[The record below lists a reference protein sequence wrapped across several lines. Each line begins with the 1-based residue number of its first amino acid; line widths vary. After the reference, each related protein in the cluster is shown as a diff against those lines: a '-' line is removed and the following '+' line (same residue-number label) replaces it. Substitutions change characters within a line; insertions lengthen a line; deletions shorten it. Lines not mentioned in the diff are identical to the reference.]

1 MTFGE
6 KIKNIRIG
14 QKESQEDIAKLLGV
28 SRRTII
34 NYEQGKSLPSSDSDT
49 YKKLAGHFGVSVDFL
64 INEHDNDF
72 EVCAEAAHGLSG
84 KAEADRLANKIIG
97 LYAGG
102 EISDSDAEKVM
113 MAFQRAYWDIREEKM
128 AKGEE

>member
-28 SRRTII
+28 SRRTIV
-34 NYEQGKSLPSSDSDT
+34 NYEQGKSVPSLESDA
-49 YKKLAGHFGVSVDFL
+49 YAKLADHFGVSVDFL
-64 INEHDNDF
+64 KEEHENDF

-102 EISDSDAEKVM
+102 EISDADAEKVM

-128 AKGEE
+128 SKQEE